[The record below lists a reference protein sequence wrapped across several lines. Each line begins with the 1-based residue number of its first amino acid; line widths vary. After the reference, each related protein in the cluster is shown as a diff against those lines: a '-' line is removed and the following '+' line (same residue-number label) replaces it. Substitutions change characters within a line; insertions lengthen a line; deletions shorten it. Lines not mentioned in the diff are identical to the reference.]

1 MRFCGVKRGRIA
13 IIMSDQLYSKFSG
26 CFPKVFQKFS
36 GSMPCAIFAV
46 KDLCYKDLHRLCFK
60 RLHFCENKFSGS
72 LPEVFF
78 LLAFHIKKND
88 FIFAIM
94 IIDRNQKITA
104 RTVQLLIPGLST
116 RSAYR
121 YIEMARNHYGLQSSF
136 LSVGKFCE
144 YYGLSL

>member
-1 MRFCGVKRGRIA
+1 
-13 IIMSDQLYSKFSG
+13 
-26 CFPKVFQKFS
+26 
-36 GSMPCAIFAV
+36 
-46 KDLCYKDLHRLCFK
+46 
-60 RLHFCENKFSGS
+60 
-72 LPEVFF
+72 
-78 LLAFHIKKND
+78 
-88 FIFAIM
+88 M